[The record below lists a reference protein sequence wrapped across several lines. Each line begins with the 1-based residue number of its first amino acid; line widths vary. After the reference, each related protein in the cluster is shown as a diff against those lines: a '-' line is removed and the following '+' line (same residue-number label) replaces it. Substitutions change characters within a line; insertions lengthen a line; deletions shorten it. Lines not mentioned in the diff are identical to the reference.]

1 MAEAIGFLGAGL
13 LGSKVVENL
22 LQSGHGVRLHN
33 RTRANA
39 EPLLAKGAAW
49 APTAADAAEPGGVVM
64 SLLWDDASVEATV
77 ASEGFL
83 TRLGPGG
90 LHISMSTIT
99 PEASQRLAA
108 RHAAAGCVY
117 VEAPVFGR
125 PEQAAARQL
134 TAALAGPDAGRAR
147 ALPLLEA
154 GGAARV
160 FEFGE
165 AVGAAAMVKL
175 VGNFLLISA
184 ASSLTE
190 ALGAARAKGFDAQAI
205 LDMLTATLFP
215 SPIYQAYG
223 QVIAA
228 GGAGMGGSPIPAK
241 DLGLFEQTAAAGGVE
256 APIAHM
262 LRGLRG

>member
-1 MAEAIGFLGAGL
+1 MAETIGFLGAGL

-22 LQSGHGVRLHN
+22 LQAGHGVRLHN

-39 EPLLAKGAAW
+39 EALLAKGAVW
-49 APTAADAAEPGGVVM
+49 AETPAEAAQPGGVVM

-83 TRLGPGG
+83 ERLGAGG
-90 LHISMSTIT
+90 LHIAMSTIT

-108 RHAAAGCVY
+108 RHAAAGCAY

-125 PEQAAARQL
+125 PEQAAARQMV
-134 TAALAGPDAGRAR
+134 ASLAGPDDARAR

-165 AVGAAAMVKL
+165 TVGAAAMVKL

-184 ASSLTE
+184 AASLTE

-215 SPIYQAYG
+215 SPVYQAYG
-223 QVIAA
+223 RMIAA
-228 GGAGMGGSPIPAK
+228 GGAGMGASPIPAK
-241 DLGLFEQTAAAGGVE
+241 DLGLFEQTAAAAGFA

-262 LRGLRG
+262 LRQSRG